1 MPATAFS
8 APVCALLGL
17 ESPRRVIALDA
28 GKRELGRDLIA
39 EPNLDALAHLRAI
52 VALTSDIG
60 NSVQR
65 AHLTG
70 DSSPRLLKE
79 HKVIDIDPNTDGL
92 PGIEQLRVIVGAAMT
107 VGLILAVLALIIS
120 AVIWGYG
127 ANSSNPHLASR
138 GKIGVLVSCGAAI
151 ICGASVTLV
160 NFFWNVGQS
169 V

>member
-1 MPATAFS
+1 M
-8 APVCALLGL
+8 
-17 ESPRRVIALDA
+17 
-28 GKRELGRDLIA
+28 
-39 EPNLDALAHLRAI
+39 
-52 VALTSDIG
+52 
-60 NSVQR
+60 
-65 AHLTG
+65 
-70 DSSPRLLKE
+70 
-79 HKVIDIDPNTDGL
+79 IDIDPNTDGL

-120 AVIWGYG
+120 AVVWGYG

-151 ICGASVTLV
+151 ICGASVTLI